1 MSIGI
6 YSPIGLY
13 QNIPGANKL
22 YLRLK
27 IDESSETPIYRQISE
42 QIAAL
47 IRSGRLRRG
56 EHLPPERELA
66 LQLKI
71 ARGTVKK
78 AYESLVHQRYIVA
91 ARGRGSTVALDTE
104 GEVYDE
110 PADTHA
116 DYKSEDLG
124 SDTRRKAAGSSGAG
138 SRENRQNGSANGKSH
153 LAKTQT
159 ERTNGSGDPDEVSAN
174 LANGIRS
181 RSLGDNLRVLKG
193 RNQLRPDTEEFEPV
207 IGASGSAVAEN
218 AAGASSYPS
227 RAEQADQILT
237 DAIIDLEDLGFNYK
251 QINDLF
257 GLMLARRREQVSHFA
272 IASVDCNPEAL
283 GIYQKQLAMLTHMN
297 TARILLTD
305 LHAAASAD
313 AMLEPFDLILT
324 TSNHVEELRK
334 LAPKMAGKVVPVI
347 VAPTQATL
355 IALAR
360 LENGSRAG
368 VLHQSG
374 RFFSIIR
381 GWLQKSGF
389 QGDVKGFNTELETA
403 EEFESF
409 VSDRSVL
416 VTPPGFA
423 AQLSGEHLR
432 VINRFRLNGG
442 QLIDFEYQ
450 IERGSLLHLEELIRS
465 LINQTRK

>member
-1 MSIGI
+1 MH
-6 YSPIGLY
+6 
-13 QNIPGANKL
+13 
-22 YLRLK
+22 LRLK
-27 IDESSETPIYRQISE
+27 IDESSEAPIYRQISE

-47 IRSGRLRRG
+47 IKSGRLRRG

-78 AYESLVHQRYIVA
+78 AYESLVNQRYIVA
-91 ARGRGSTVALDTE
+91 ARGRGSTVTLDTE
-104 GEVYDE
+104 
-110 PADTHA
+110 
-116 DYKSEDLG
+116 SG
-124 SDTRRKAAGSSGAG
+124 S
-138 SRENRQNGSANGKSH
+138 
-153 LAKTQT
+153 
-159 ERTNGSGDPDEVSAN
+159 PDESPEESADNSVGSTGVNRSNDDPHQRHVDLSGTNSPENGLVGMANFPSDRGNNPAVNVSGNPA
-174 LANGIRS
+174 A
-181 RSLGDNLRVLKG
+181 SL
-193 RNQLRPDTEEFEPV
+193 
-207 IGASGSAVAEN
+207 
-218 AAGASSYPS
+218 S
-227 RAEQADQILT
+227 RAEQADRILT
-237 DAIIDLEDLGFNYK
+237 DAIIGLEDLGFNYK

-257 GLMLARRREQVSHFA
+257 GLMLVRRREQVSRFA

-305 LHAAASAD
+305 LQAAVSAD

-324 TSNHVEELRK
+324 TSNHVDELRQ
-334 LAPKMAGKVVPVI
+334 LAPKVAGKVVPVI

-360 LENGSRAG
+360 LESGSRAG

-381 GWLQKSGF
+381 GWLKKSGF
-389 QGDVKGFNTELETA
+389 MGDVKGFNTGLETA
-403 EEFESF
+403 EELESF

-423 AQLSGEHLR
+423 AQLSGEQLR
-432 VINRFRLNGG
+432 VINRFRMNGG
-442 QLIDFEYQ
+442 QLIDFAYQ

-465 LINQTRK
+465 LINKTRK

>member
-1 MSIGI
+1 MH
-6 YSPIGLY
+6 
-13 QNIPGANKL
+13 
-22 YLRLK
+22 LRLK
-27 IDESSETPIYRQISE
+27 IDESSEAPIYRQISE

-47 IRSGRLRRG
+47 IKSGRLRRG

-78 AYESLVHQRYIVA
+78 AYESLVNQRYIVA
-91 ARGRGSTVALDTE
+91 ARGRGSTVTLDTE
-104 GEVYDE
+104 
-110 PADTHA
+110 
-116 DYKSEDLG
+116 SG
-124 SDTRRKAAGSSGAG
+124 S
-138 SRENRQNGSANGKSH
+138 
-153 LAKTQT
+153 
-159 ERTNGSGDPDEVSAN
+159 PDESPEESADNSVGSTGVNRSNDDPHQRPVDLSGTNSPENGLVGMANFPSDRGNNPAVNVSGNPA
-174 LANGIRS
+174 A
-181 RSLGDNLRVLKG
+181 SL
-193 RNQLRPDTEEFEPV
+193 
-207 IGASGSAVAEN
+207 
-218 AAGASSYPS
+218 S
-227 RAEQADQILT
+227 RAEQADRILT
-237 DAIIDLEDLGFNYK
+237 DAIIGLEDLGFNYK

-257 GLMLARRREQVSHFA
+257 GLMLVRRREQVSRFA

-305 LHAAASAD
+305 LQAAVSAD

-324 TSNHVEELRK
+324 TSNHVDELRQ
-334 LAPKMAGKVVPVI
+334 LAPKVAGKVVPVI

-389 QGDVKGFNTELETA
+389 LGDVKGFNTGLETA
-403 EEFESF
+403 EELESF

-423 AQLSGEHLR
+423 AQLSGEQLR
-432 VINRFRLNGG
+432 VINRFRMNGG

-465 LINQTRK
+465 LINKTRK

>member
-1 MSIGI
+1 MH
-6 YSPIGLY
+6 
-13 QNIPGANKL
+13 
-22 YLRLK
+22 LRLK
-27 IDESSETPIYRQISE
+27 IDESSEAPIYRQISE
-42 QIAAL
+42 QIATL
-47 IRSGRLRRG
+47 IRSGKLRRG

-78 AYESLVHQRYIVA
+78 AYESLVNQRYIVA
-91 ARGRGSTVALDTE
+91 ARGRGSTVTLDTE
-104 GEVYDE
+104 
-110 PADTHA
+110 
-116 DYKSEDLG
+116 SG
-124 SDTRRKAAGSSGAG
+124 S
-138 SRENRQNGSANGKSH
+138 
-153 LAKTQT
+153 
-159 ERTNGSGDPDEVSAN
+159 PDESPEESADNSVGSTGVNRSNDDPHQRHVDLSGTNSPENGLVGMANFPSDRGNNPAVNVSGNPA
-174 LANGIRS
+174 A
-181 RSLGDNLRVLKG
+181 SL
-193 RNQLRPDTEEFEPV
+193 
-207 IGASGSAVAEN
+207 
-218 AAGASSYPS
+218 S
-227 RAEQADQILT
+227 RAEQADRILT
-237 DAIIDLEDLGFNYK
+237 DAIIGLEDLGFNYK

-257 GLMLARRREQVSHFA
+257 GLMLVRRREQVSRFA

-297 TARILLTD
+297 TARILLND
-305 LHAAASAD
+305 LHVAASAD

-360 LENGSRAG
+360 LEAGSRAG

-389 QGDVKGFNTELETA
+389 QGDVKGFNTGLETA
-403 EEFESF
+403 EELESF
-409 VSDRSVL
+409 VSDRTVL

-432 VINRFRLNGG
+432 VINRFRMNGG

-465 LINQTRK
+465 LINKTRK

>member
-1 MSIGI
+1 
-6 YSPIGLY
+6 LH
-13 QNIPGANKL
+13 
-22 YLRLK
+22 LRLK
-27 IDESSETPIYRQISE
+27 IDESSEAPIYRQISE

-47 IRSGRLRRG
+47 IKSGRLRRG

-78 AYESLVHQRYIVA
+78 AYESLVNQRYIVA
-91 ARGRGSTVALDTE
+91 ARGRGSTVTLDTE
-104 GEVYDE
+104 
-110 PADTHA
+110 
-116 DYKSEDLG
+116 SG
-124 SDTRRKAAGSSGAG
+124 S
-138 SRENRQNGSANGKSH
+138 
-153 LAKTQT
+153 
-159 ERTNGSGDPDEVSAN
+159 PDESPEESADNSVGSTGVNRSNDDPHQRPVDLSGTNSPENGLVGMANFPSDRGNNPAVNVSGNPA
-174 LANGIRS
+174 A
-181 RSLGDNLRVLKG
+181 SL
-193 RNQLRPDTEEFEPV
+193 
-207 IGASGSAVAEN
+207 
-218 AAGASSYPS
+218 S
-227 RAEQADQILT
+227 RAEQADRILT
-237 DAIIDLEDLGFNYK
+237 DAIIGLEDLGFNYK

-257 GLMLARRREQVSHFA
+257 GLMLVRRREQVSRFA

-305 LHAAASAD
+305 LQAAVSAD

-324 TSNHVEELRK
+324 TSNHVDELRQ
-334 LAPKMAGKVVPVI
+334 LAPKVAGKVVPVI

-389 QGDVKGFNTELETA
+389 LGDVKGFNTGLETA
-403 EEFESF
+403 EELESF

-423 AQLSGEHLR
+423 AQLSGEQLR
-432 VINRFRLNGG
+432 VINRFRMNGG

-465 LINQTRK
+465 LINKTRK

>member
-1 MSIGI
+1 MH
-6 YSPIGLY
+6 
-13 QNIPGANKL
+13 
-22 YLRLK
+22 LRLK
-27 IDESSETPIYRQISE
+27 IDESSEAPIYRQISE

-47 IRSGRLRRG
+47 IKSGRLRRG

-78 AYESLVHQRYIVA
+78 AYESLVNQRYIVA
-91 ARGRGSTVALDTE
+91 ARGRGSTVTLDTE
-104 GEVYDE
+104 
-110 PADTHA
+110 
-116 DYKSEDLG
+116 SG
-124 SDTRRKAAGSSGAG
+124 S
-138 SRENRQNGSANGKSH
+138 
-153 LAKTQT
+153 
-159 ERTNGSGDPDEVSAN
+159 PDESPEESADNSVGSTGVNRSNDDPHQRPVDLSGTNSPENGLVGMANFPSDRGNNPAVNVSGNPA
-174 LANGIRS
+174 A
-181 RSLGDNLRVLKG
+181 SL
-193 RNQLRPDTEEFEPV
+193 
-207 IGASGSAVAEN
+207 
-218 AAGASSYPS
+218 S
-227 RAEQADQILT
+227 RAEQADRILT
-237 DAIIDLEDLGFNYK
+237 DAIIGLEDLGFNYK

-257 GLMLARRREQVSHFA
+257 GLMLVRRREQVSRFA

-324 TSNHVEELRK
+324 TSNHVDELRK
-334 LAPKMAGKVVPVI
+334 LAPKMAGKVIPVI

-389 QGDVKGFNTELETA
+389 QGDVKGFNTERETA
-403 EEFESF
+403 EELEGF

-432 VINRFRLNGG
+432 VINRFRMNGG

-465 LINQTRK
+465 LINKTRK

>member
-1 MSIGI
+1 MH
-6 YSPIGLY
+6 
-13 QNIPGANKL
+13 
-22 YLRLK
+22 LRLK
-27 IDESSETPIYRQISE
+27 IDESSEAPIYRQISE

-47 IRSGRLRRG
+47 IKSGRLRRG

-91 ARGRGSTVALDTE
+91 ARGRGSTVAIDAESE
-104 GEVYDE
+104 GYDG

-116 DYKSEDLG
+116 DYKGEDRG
-124 SDTRRKAAGSSGAG
+124 SDETRRK
-138 SRENRQNGSANGKSH
+138 
-153 LAKTQT
+153 
-159 ERTNGSGDPDEVSAN
+159 
-174 LANGIRS
+174 
-181 RSLGDNLRVLKG
+181 
-193 RNQLRPDTEEFEPV
+193 RPDTEEFEPV
-207 IGASGSAVAEN
+207 SGASRP
-218 AAGASSYPS
+218 AANEASSVGIPAYAS

-237 DAIIDLEDLGFNYK
+237 DAIIGLEDLGFNYK
-251 QINDLF
+251 QISDLF

-305 LHAAASAD
+305 LLAAASAD
-313 AMLEPFDLILT
+313 VMLEPFDLILT

-403 EEFESF
+403 EELESF
-409 VSDRSVL
+409 VSDRTVL

-432 VINRFRLNGG
+432 VINRFRMNGG

-465 LINQTRK
+465 LINKTRK

>member
-1 MSIGI
+1 MH
-6 YSPIGLY
+6 
-13 QNIPGANKL
+13 
-22 YLRLK
+22 LRLK
-27 IDESSETPIYRQISE
+27 IDESSEAPIYRQISE

-47 IRSGRLRRG
+47 IKSGSLRRG

-78 AYESLVHQRYIVA
+78 AYESLVNQRYIVA
-91 ARGRGSTVALDTE
+91 ARGRGSTVALDA
-104 GEVYDE
+104 
-110 PADTHA
+110 AD
-116 DYKSEDLG
+116 D
-124 SDTRRKAAGSSGAG
+124 
-138 SRENRQNGSANGKSH
+138 
-153 LAKTQT
+153 
-159 ERTNGSGDPDEVSAN
+159 VSATKSGMSETTSIEAFSDSS
-174 LANGIRS
+174 LAP
-181 RSLGDNLRVLKG
+181 L
-193 RNQLRPDTEEFEPV
+193 
-207 IGASGSAVAEN
+207 
-218 AAGASSYPS
+218 S
-227 RAEQADQILT
+227 RAEQADRIIT
-237 DAIIDLEDLGFNYK
+237 EAIIGLEDLGFNYK
-251 QINDLF
+251 QISDLF
-257 GLMLARRREQVSHFA
+257 GLMLARRREQVSRFA

-297 TARILLTD
+297 TARILLAD

-403 EEFESF
+403 EELESF
-409 VSDRSVL
+409 VSDRTVL

-432 VINRFRLNGG
+432 VINRFRMNGG

-465 LINQTRK
+465 LINKTRK

>member
-1 MSIGI
+1 
-6 YSPIGLY
+6 LH
-13 QNIPGANKL
+13 
-22 YLRLK
+22 LRLK
-27 IDESSETPIYRQISE
+27 IDESSEAPIYRQISE

-47 IRSGRLRRG
+47 IKSGRLRRG

-91 ARGRGSTVALDTE
+91 ARGRGSTVALDADSTDYE
-104 GEVYDE
+104 NE
-110 PADTHA
+110 P
-116 DYKSEDLG
+116 
-124 SDTRRKAAGSSGAG
+124 GAG
-138 SRENRQNGSANGKSH
+138 SGNSLKNAGFSDMHSQQNGQAEAADG
-153 LAKTQT
+153 QR
-159 ERTNGSGDPDEVSAN
+159 ERAQGGFSQV
-174 LANGIRS
+174 NGIR
-181 RSLGDNLRVLKG
+181 V
-193 RNQLRPDTEEFEPV
+193 RNGLRPGAEELESTSV
-207 IGASGSAVAEN
+207 RAKSAAIEAVAGSASAPLN
-218 AAGASSYPS
+218 
-227 RAEQADQILT
+227 RAEQADRMLT
-237 DAIIDLEDLGFNYK
+237 DAIIGLEDLGFNYK

-257 GLMLARRREQVSHFA
+257 GLMLARRREQVSRFA

-297 TARILLTD
+297 TARILLTE

-324 TSNHVEELRK
+324 TSNHVDELRK
-334 LAPKMAGKVVPVI
+334 MAPKMSGKVVPVI

-360 LENGSRAG
+360 LETGSRAG

-403 EEFESF
+403 EELESF

-423 AQLSGEHLR
+423 AQLSGEQLR
-432 VINRFRLNGG
+432 VINRFRMNGG

-465 LINQTRK
+465 LINKTRK

>member
-1 MSIGI
+1 MH
-6 YSPIGLY
+6 
-13 QNIPGANKL
+13 
-22 YLRLK
+22 LRLK
-27 IDESSETPIYRQISE
+27 IDESSEAPIYRQISE

-47 IRSGRLRRG
+47 IKSGRLRRG

-91 ARGRGSTVALDTE
+91 ARGRGSTVALDPDTGGSE
-104 GEVYDE
+104 GQPGRNAVTSPDE
-110 PADTHA
+110 SSAA
-116 DYKSEDLG
+116 AE
-124 SDTRRKAAGSSGAG
+124 TRRKTPGLTDMRTQSQNDHLLDLRARNGLRPEPEGRDAIAGLSAVSSSG
-138 SRENRQNGSANGKSH
+138 
-153 LAKTQT
+153 
-159 ERTNGSGDPDEVSAN
+159 V
-174 LANGIRS
+174 
-181 RSLGDNLRVLKG
+181 
-193 RNQLRPDTEEFEPV
+193 
-207 IGASGSAVAEN
+207 ASGNVSIH
-218 AAGASSYPS
+218 PS
-227 RAEQADQILT
+227 RAEQADRMLT
-237 DAIIDLEDLGFNYK
+237 DAIIGLEDLGFNYK

-257 GLMLARRREQVSHFA
+257 GLMLARRREQVSRFA

-305 LHAAASAD
+305 LHAAASPD
-313 AMLEPFDLILT
+313 MMLEPFDLVLT
-324 TSNHVEELRK
+324 TSNHVEELRE

-360 LENGSRAG
+360 LETGSRAG

-403 EEFESF
+403 EELESF

-423 AQLSGEHLR
+423 AQLSGEQLR
-432 VINRFRLNGG
+432 VINRFRMNGG

-465 LINQTRK
+465 LINKTRK

>member
-1 MSIGI
+1 
-6 YSPIGLY
+6 LH
-13 QNIPGANKL
+13 
-22 YLRLK
+22 LRLK
-27 IDESSETPIYRQISE
+27 IDESSEAPIYKQISE

-47 IRSGRLRRG
+47 IKSGRLRRG

-78 AYESLVHQRYIVA
+78 AYESLVNQRYIVA
-91 ARGRGSTVALDTE
+91 ARGRGSTVTLDTE
-104 GEVYDE
+104 SEFPDE
-110 PADTHA
+110 SAD
-116 DYKSEDLG
+116 S
-124 SDTRRKAAGSSGAG
+124 RVGSSGLTRANG
-138 SRENRQNGSANGKSH
+138 DLHQRPVGLSEANSHKNGLVGVAKSPNDRENNQIGQKNGLSDRSGGHGVHTDGTLDLDQSEH
-153 LAKTQT
+153 LQ
-159 ERTNGSGDPDEVSAN
+159 
-174 LANGIRS
+174 ANGIR
-181 RSLGDNLRVLKG
+181 G
-193 RNQLRPDTEEFEPV
+193 RNELWPGTEKLELPTGQSKS
-207 IGASGSAVAEN
+207 GAGGRESARGDWENNPAETVSDN
-218 AAGASSYPS
+218 VSVPLS
-227 RAEQADQILT
+227 RAEQADRILT
-237 DAIIDLEDLGFNYK
+237 DAIISLEDLGFNYK

-257 GLMLARRREQVSHFA
+257 GLMLARRREQVSRFA

-324 TSNHVEELRK
+324 TSNHVDELRK
-334 LAPKMAGKVVPVI
+334 MAPKMSGKVVPVI

-360 LENGSRAG
+360 LETGSRAG

-374 RFFSIIR
+374 RFLSIIR

-389 QGDVKGFNTELETA
+389 QGDVKGFNTERETA
-403 EEFESF
+403 EELEGF

-432 VINRFRLNGG
+432 VINRFRMNGG

-465 LINQTRK
+465 LINKTRK